1 MNKWLIVLFLF
12 ASFSKIASGEP
23 SIQDLSSLDQL
34 RQTFQKDA
42 GKVRIV
48 ALLSPT

>member
-1 MNKWLIVLFLF
+1 MNKWLIVFFLVV
-12 ASFSKIASGEP
+12 AFSKIASGET

-34 RQTFQKDA
+34 RQAFQKDA

-48 ALLSPT
+48 AFLSPT